1 LLLRTAARRARSLMR
16 LTMAKL
22 DPALLRWPSAT
33 DGPTFSRN
41 DDFAAMRDALIVSR
55 CFLVRGAIDGGAVNA
70 LRKSAEAAYSRWD
83 RIAELPPADADRFL
97 YGHIPIGELGCDREL
112 ETMVNVGYVRDLMR
126 NVFGWDLP
134 LKCPESYLLRRLM
147 PPRLRSARVVPRVAF
162 HQDEA
167 FAISSDPGLTEQPQL
182 CFTMWL
188 PLRLV
193 FPWCQG
199 PTFRSSR
206 RSLPEDGDTTFVRP
220 MEHNLYGHRR

>member
-1 LLLRTAARRARSLMR
+1 
-16 LTMAKL
+16 
-22 DPALLRWPSAT
+22 
-33 DGPTFSRN
+33 
-41 DDFAAMRDALIVSR
+41 
-55 CFLVRGAIDGGAVNA
+55 

-188 PLRLV
+188 PLCACGSDAPGLSVVPGSDIPIVKTKPPRGWGHYVCETYGTQSLWSPEMKPGDLLI
-193 FPWCQG
+193 F
-199 PTFRSSR
+199 TSR
-206 RSLPEDGDTTFVRP
+206 AIHGSYVTWRMTKPRYSIEMRGGI
-220 MEHNLYGHRR
+220 NL